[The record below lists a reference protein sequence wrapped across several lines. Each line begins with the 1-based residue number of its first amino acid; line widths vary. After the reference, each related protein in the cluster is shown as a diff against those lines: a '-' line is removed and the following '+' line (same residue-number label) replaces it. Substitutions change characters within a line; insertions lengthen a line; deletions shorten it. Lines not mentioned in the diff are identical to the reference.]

1 MWYWLIL
8 IVFVIGGLFLYTNV
22 KKVTKCSSCP
32 NQKNYDNNI

>member
-1 MWYWLIL
+1 MWYWIL
-8 IVFVIGGLFLYTNV
+8 IIILVLSALFLYTNV